1 MDTAVKNCL
10 FIYPRFTSDSFW
22 NYRETCELVGAKYPE
37 APLGLI
43 TVAAMLPDGWDV
55 RLNDLN
61 VEPMNPKD
69 VDWADLVFI
78 GGQIFQQSEHL
89 RLIDYFRDRG
99 KTVIIGG
106 PDATSSP
113 HLYDHASHQILGEA
127 EVTLPEF
134 LQDYL
139 AGEAKHRYQP
149 GERKADMHTSP
160 TPRFDLLK
168 YSNYLNLSIQWN
180 RGCPFM
186 CEFCD
191 IIELFGR
198 KPRGKTFAQLEKE
211 LQKVYELGYRGQ
223 LGIVDD
229 NFIGNKKAVKELLPQ
244 LIEWQKQ
251 RDFPFD
257 FSTEASL
264 NLSDDDELM
273 DLMEEAGFTW
283 LFTGIE
289 TPDKDALL
297 AAKKHQNTHRS
308 IPESIHKINRHGM
321 IVMAGYIVGFDGEK
335 PDIAERILENIEQ
348 TNIAVNM
355 VGLMLAVPNTQL
367 TRRLKAE
374 GRLDED
380 FETPTDTTGDQC
392 VSGLNFTT
400 TRPRLDILKDYGKIV
415 MEILKPEKY
424 FSRALRSS
432 LMLRTTKRRQ
442 HYSLLNIFKDA
453 KGFLSLTA
461 QMMSKPSTGYHYWRV
476 LITTLL
482 KNPKAF
488 RDALSLMA
496 LYLHFQNFRD
506 VILQRLDADVKK
518 LERDGDPRMV
528 CAFPRRIETILKP
541 AAAVPAMAG

>member
-1 MDTAVKNCL
+1 MDASVKNCL
-10 FIYPRFTSDSFW
+10 FVYPRFTSDSFW
-22 NYRETCELVGAKYPE
+22 NYRETCDLVGAKYPE

-43 TVAAMLPDGWDV
+43 TVAAMLPGGWGV

-61 VEPMNPKD
+61 VGELNLKD

-89 RLIDYFRDRG
+89 HLIDYFRARG
-99 KTVIIGG
+99 KTVITGG

-113 HLYDHASHQILGEA
+113 HLYDDANHQILGEA

-134 LQDYL
+134 LRDYL
-139 AGEAKHRYQP
+139 SGGAKHRYEP

-168 YSNYLNLSIQWN
+168 FSNYLNLSIQWN

-211 LQKVYELGYRGQ
+211 LRTVYELGYRGQ
-223 LGIVDD
+223 LSIVDD

-244 LIEWQKQ
+244 LIDWQKKH
-251 RDFPFD
+251 DFPFD

-264 NLSDDDELM
+264 NLSDDDDLLN
-273 DLMEEAGFTW
+273 LMEEAGFTW

-297 AAKKHQNTHRS
+297 AAKKHQNAHRS

-335 PDIAERILENIEQ
+335 EDIAERIVENIEQ

-355 VGLMLAVPNTQL
+355 VGLLLAVPNTQM

-400 TRPRLDILKDYGKIV
+400 IRPRLDILRDYGMIV
-415 MEILKPEKY
+415 KEILKPKNY
-424 FSRALRSS
+424 FNRVLRSS
-432 LMLRTTKRRQ
+432 LMLRTHKRRQ
-442 HYSLLNIFKDA
+442 HFNPWTIYKDL
-453 KGFLSLTA
+453 KGLLSLTA
-461 QMMSKPSTGYHYWRV
+461 QMMAKPSTGYHFWRV
-476 LITTLL
+476 LVLML
-482 KNPKAF
+482 WKNPQAF

-506 VILQRLDADVKK
+506 VILQRLETDVKK
-518 LERDGDPRMV
+518 IEREGDPRMM
-528 CAFPRRIETILKP
+528 CPYPRLEIP
-541 AAAVPAMAG
+541 ATPSAQPAMAG